1 MSNSPSMQPFC
12 HWVITQLGKDFPV
25 AVSSQTLEDGG
36 PILQCQ
42 QHVRVNKR
50 QDSITFKIQMIK
62 MDIIQEFLESSTIHG
77 LFHISTA
84 KVSRFFFLTLKLSL
98 TILQLLEYVIPTS
111 AAATL

>member
-1 MSNSPSMQPFC
+1 
-12 HWVITQLGKDFPV
+12 
-25 AVSSQTLEDGG
+25 
-36 PILQCQ
+36 
-42 QHVRVNKR
+42 
-50 QDSITFKIQMIK
+50 MIK